1 MDEIIWNISGNLQE
15 AIAKDYKES
24 LLEHAK
30 EKTDDFLKELE
41 GTNDYYPSDGCDLS
55 KAIQSEIKH
64 AIHESLKDAM
74 ASMEIKDGRDIIF
87 SNGHTWGLNGEF
99 EKTTLRNLIIDHV
112 MYSDNEKSDISSVL
126 RKIADDLDNETT

>member
-41 GTNDYYPSDGCDLS
+41 ETSDYYPNDGCDLS
-55 KAIQSEIKH
+55 NAIQREIKA
-64 AIHESLKDAM
+64 AINVSLKDAISY
-74 ASMEIKDGRDIIF
+74 AEIKDNDIIF
-87 SNGHTWGLNGEF
+87 NNGNSWGNSGPHAKISLRSLINNGDCF
-99 EKTTLRNLIIDHV
+99 C
-112 MYSDNEKSDISSVL
+112 DNDASISSLL